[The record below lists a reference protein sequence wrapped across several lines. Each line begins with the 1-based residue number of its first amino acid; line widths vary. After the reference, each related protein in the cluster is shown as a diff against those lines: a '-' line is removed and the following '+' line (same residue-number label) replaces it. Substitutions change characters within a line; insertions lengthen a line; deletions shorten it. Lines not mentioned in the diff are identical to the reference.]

1 MERFEDCPTPNP
13 ARPLHDYYVTGEYRT
28 YNNQHGIGALNDFRL
43 EVRADDIESAAKIA
57 EDKIMSDGRRH
68 ADSVRDMEIFLL
80 EDCPTCGL
88 LPRRSPDG
96 VV

>member
-1 MERFEDCPTPNP
+1 MMERFEDCPTPNP
-13 ARPLHDYYVTGEYRT
+13 ARPLHDYYVTGQYRT
-28 YNNQHGIGALNDFRL
+28 YNNQHDFRL
-43 EVRADDIESAAKIA
+43 EVRAGDIESAAKIA

-88 LPRRSPDG
+88 LPRRPRDG
-96 VV
+96 MV